1 MCLYP
6 TDKAYETAFF
16 TSPGGDCQVPNPR
29 AGIST
34 PVLSLKRTSAMSC
47 GSKGSLNREC
57 EVVGEEKKG
66 GSKEM

>member
-1 MCLYP
+1 
-6 TDKAYETAFF
+6 
-16 TSPGGDCQVPNPR
+16 VPNPR